1 MLRRNASEDEL
12 IVTAVSPTVF
22 VHAAVVKADHPGL
35 ADPEGLVK
43 WNGTLFHQSAR
54 TREAVIQGGQVRFDP
69 YEHDWG
75 TESLA
80 GGSPLVY
87 GRCSEGLNSPEGTY
101 YEIAQPYIHH
111 VDIHWRHERNAYCR
125 FDHLGDWED
134 VVSITKTDS
143 PTDGVTLVSF
153 MRDPLD
159 QYLVEHDSVVVQLFD
174 FTLRRP
180 ETSANWGGST
190 FVHQGMDRGMVF
202 YQQFAGNRSISAAR
216 GVQIVRPRLSRAEVE
231 QRIHNWGR
239 PDPGT
244 NDPVQFTVLDF
255 RNRRTAKVTTDPATT
270 TNYFSTQGN
279 SLPFDTSPAFFRP
292 EVLSKYKADSEKYTV
307 GENRIRCRGGWGL
320 KSYSVNEAGQIAAYI
335 CDLRH
340 LPHEEQLH
348 WKIYNED
355 PRTGLS
361 DRAITTDFLGHW
373 PETMTP
379 REMLV
384 DFLQRCR
391 RLDAKWWK
399 WAPDGSPSDLVVV
412 PRMENRDEW
421 GKALV
426 DLSNGVNE
434 GFVMKELR
442 KTLQAEGVEPDAGW
456 RSIVLLEKILQSR
469 GVLDEGSK
477 LVGLREL
484 NDGRRFSGV
493 HVTGTQARGFAR
505 AALQNHG
512 TYTAHFEHLCQAL
525 VEDLKLVEREL

>member
-1 MLRRNASEDEL
+1 M
-12 IVTAVSPTVF
+12 
-22 VHAAVVKADHPGL
+22 
-35 ADPEGLVK
+35 
-43 WNGTLFHQSAR
+43 
-54 TREAVIQGGQVRFDP
+54 
-69 YEHDWG
+69 
-75 TESLA
+75 
-80 GGSPLVY
+80 
-87 GRCSEGLNSPEGTY
+87 
-101 YEIAQPYIHH
+101 
-111 VDIHWRHERNAYCR
+111 
-125 FDHLGDWED
+125 
-134 VVSITKTDS
+134 
-143 PTDGVTLVSF
+143 
-153 MRDPLD
+153 
-159 QYLVEHDSVVVQLFD
+159 
-174 FTLRRP
+174 
-180 ETSANWGGST
+180 
-190 FVHQGMDRGMVF
+190 
-202 YQQFAGNRSISAAR
+202 
-216 GVQIVRPRLSRAEVE
+216 
-231 QRIHNWGR
+231 
-239 PDPGT
+239 
-244 NDPVQFTVLDF
+244 
-255 RNRRTAKVTTDPATT
+255 
-270 TNYFSTQGN
+270 
-279 SLPFDTSPAFFRP
+279 
-292 EVLSKYKADSEKYTV
+292 
-307 GENRIRCRGGWGL
+307 
-320 KSYSVNEAGQIAAYI
+320 NEAGQIAAYI

-442 KTLQAEGVEPDAGW
+442 KTLQAEGFEPDAGW